1 MAGIIYLIR
10 NGDLHKIGTTKNLQ
24 RRMKELKPDKII
36 RTLERTDYR
45 EIEKELHRKYKD
57 VRLPQ
62 SEYFRL
68 TESQLDEC
76 TKRLS
81 QPFPC
86 MKVVWIRSGV
96 AQALVIGLAIYT
108 KMS

>member
-10 NGDLHKIGTTKNLQ
+10 NDAFHKIGTTKNLQ

-36 RTLERTDYR
+36 RTLERTDYP

-68 TESQLDEC
+68 T
-76 TKRLS
+76 
-81 QPFPC
+81 
-86 MKVVWIRSGV
+86 
-96 AQALVIGLAIYT
+96 
-108 KMS
+108 

>member
-10 NGDLHKIGTTKNLQ
+10 NDAFQKIGTTKNLQ
-24 RRMKELKPDKII
+24 CRMKELKPDKII

-68 TESQLDEC
+68 T
-76 TKRLS
+76 
-81 QPFPC
+81 
-86 MKVVWIRSGV
+86 
-96 AQALVIGLAIYT
+96 
-108 KMS
+108 

>member
-10 NGDLHKIGTTKNLQ
+10 NGDLHKIGTTTNLQ

-68 TESQLDEC
+68 SDQQLAEC
-76 TKRLS
+76 TKRFSL
-81 QPFPC
+81 PFPW
-86 MKVVWIRSGV
+86 MTFIWIGAGV
-96 AQALVIGLAIYT
+96 AFALGLGVAFYT
-108 KMS
+108 NMP

>member
-10 NGDLHKIGTTKNLQ
+10 NDDFQKIGTTKNLQ

-45 EIEKELHRKYKD
+45 EIERELHRKYKD

-62 SEYFRL
+62 SECFRL
-68 TESQLDEC
+68 T
-76 TKRLS
+76 
-81 QPFPC
+81 
-86 MKVVWIRSGV
+86 
-96 AQALVIGLAIYT
+96 
-108 KMS
+108 